1 MIARQ
6 EPSEGPLACGV
17 SGLSVFAMKKG
28 LIGRKLGMTRIYN
41 EAGEMMPVTVI
52 EAGPCTVLQIR
63 TAETDGY
70 DALQLGFE
78 DARPHR
84 STKPLIGHAA
94 AAGTGPKRVLR
105 EVRQD
110 GPTDHAVGDVLT
122 VGLFEE
128 GQIKHVD
135 VTGVSKGRGF
145 SGVMRRHGF
154 GGQRASHGVERKH
167 RSPGSIG
174 GSAPLGRG
182 RSVRKGKRMPGQ
194 FGNVRCTA
202 RNQILVSVDAEKN
215 LLVIRGSVPGHNG
228 GLVLVR
234 ESVIG

>member
-1 MIARQ
+1 
-6 EPSEGPLACGV
+6 
-17 SGLSVFAMKKG
+17 MKTG
-28 LIGRKLGMTRIYN
+28 LIGRKIGMTRVCD
-41 EAGEMMPVTVI
+41 ETGAVTPVTVI
-52 EAGPCTVLQIR
+52 QTGPCTVMQVK
-63 TAETDGY
+63 TAAKDGY

-78 DARPHR
+78 DVKPHR

-94 AAGTGPKRVLR
+94 GAGTGPKRVLR
-105 EVRQD
+105 EIRQD
-110 GPTDHAVGDVLT
+110 GPLEHAVGEVLT
-122 VGLFEE
+122 VGLFETAQVE
-128 GQIKHVD
+128 HVD

-182 RSVRKGKRMPGQ
+182 RSVRKGKRMPGHM
-194 FGNVRCTA
+194 GNVRRTV
-202 RNQILVSVDAEKN
+202 RNHEIVAVYTENN
-215 LLVIRGSVPGHNG
+215 LLVVKGSVPGPNG

-234 ESVIG
+234 EAVIG